1 MENHKYFGTAQF
13 YMRALSIALPV
24 MAQLLIQNFVSL
36 IDNFMVAGL
45 GDVKMS
51 GVNVTGMFVFVFM
64 VFVGTICSAG
74 GIFMSQFNG
83 AKDAEGMQ
91 QSLRF
96 KLLFAGA
103 AGIAFVAL
111 GLFAPRPLF
120 RMMVT
125 VNTDAEAIIDQAVR
139 YSRAVALSGLFMV
152 FSQAL
157 ASSLRE
163 IEIVRP
169 PLVISIIATLINTL
183 FNYILI
189 YGHFGAPRLE
199 VAGAGIATVIARAAE
214 LMMFIGYT
222 TIKKPPFIFAL
233 PKLFCI
239 KARLFA
245 AIIRKSTMILYSE
258 MTWAVSET
266 ISGALYNSRG
276 GAEVPAGVSAGFA
289 IANLFFICFSGV
301 ITATSVILGQE
312 LGAGNIADA
321 RKYKNWILSGSTVF
335 GIIFMCVGFFTVPLI
350 PIIFRRLSPASQ
362 AIAHGLVIT
371 AAAYLPLW
379 AYLNG
384 QYAISRTGGD
394 TLMGVVCDTVAN
406 ILFVGGMFLLTFC
419 TQLGPV
425 AMYAIVKL
433 SDFAKASIA
442 YFWLKKDRWLVNLTV
457 AKKE

>member
-1 MENHKYFGTAQF
+1 MTNHKYLGTAQF

-51 GVNVTGMFVFVFM
+51 GVNVTGMLVFVFM
-64 VFVGTICSAG
+64 IFVGTICSAG

-96 KLLFAGA
+96 KLLFAGL
-103 AGIAFVAL
+103 AGIAFTAL
-111 GLFAPRPLF
+111 GFCAPRKLF
-120 RMMVT
+120 GMMVT

-139 YSRAVALSGLFMV
+139 YSRAVAASGVFMV

-199 VAGAGIATVIARAAE
+199 VAGAGIATVIARTAE
-214 LMMFIGYT
+214 LAMFIAYVAV
-222 TIKKPPFIFAL
+222 KKPPFIFAL
-233 PKLFCI
+233 HRLFCI
-239 KARLFA
+239 KMRLFA
-245 AIIRKSTMILYSE
+245 EIIRKSTMILYSE
-258 MTWAVSET
+258 MTWAIAET
-266 ISGALYNSRG
+266 VTSAMYNSRG

-289 IANLFFICFSGV
+289 IANLFFICCSGV
-301 ITATSVILGQE
+301 VTATSVILGQE
-312 LGAGNIADA
+312 LGAGKLEEA
-321 RKYKNWILSGSTVF
+321 RKYKNWILSGSIVF
-335 GIIFMCVGFFTVPLI
+335 GAIFMGIGFFTVPLI
-350 PIIFRRLSPASQ
+350 PIIFRNLSSASQ
-362 AIAHGLVIT
+362 AIAHGIVIT
-371 AAAYLPLW
+371 AAVYLPLW

-406 ILFVGGMFLLTFC
+406 ILFVGGMFLLIFF

-433 SDFAKASIA
+433 SDFAKVLIA
-442 YFWLKKDRWLVNLTV
+442 HFWLKKNRWLMNLTL